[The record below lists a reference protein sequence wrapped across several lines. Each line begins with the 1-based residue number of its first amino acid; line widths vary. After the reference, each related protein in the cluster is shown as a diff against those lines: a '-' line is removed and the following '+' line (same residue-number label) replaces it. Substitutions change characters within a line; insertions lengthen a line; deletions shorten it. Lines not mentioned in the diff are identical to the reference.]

1 MRARSGSGKV
11 NAILAVFKDD
21 EEELTW
27 HQIAARLKEEGY
39 TGKMVDPKHLG
50 NYGYQVLIPKHLTR
64 INIPG
69 DRVRVTATVNYKG
82 PALSDTFYA
91 SIGNRIVFFDEIWK
105 REVSFNW
112 PATAFFLPR
121 H

>member
-1 MRARSGSGKV
+1 MGKQNLDSLSTV
-11 NAILAVFKDD
+11 ELERLLANV
-21 EEELTW
+21 E
-27 HQIAARLKEEGY
+27 
-39 TGKMVDPKHLG
+39 TGVPAGQTL
-50 NYGYQVLIPKHLTR
+50 YGIV
-64 INIPG
+64 PG